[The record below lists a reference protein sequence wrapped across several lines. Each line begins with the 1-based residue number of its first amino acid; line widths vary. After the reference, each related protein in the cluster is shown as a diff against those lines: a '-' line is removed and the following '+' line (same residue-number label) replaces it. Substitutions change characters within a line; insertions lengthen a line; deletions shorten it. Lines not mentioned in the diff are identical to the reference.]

1 MSCGCTR
8 PPPLGFSHA
17 AKKEMAGFAR
27 KTSRKTT
34 KGHFWQTFSSARRNA
49 YGEEAVPP
57 QDRAGV
63 LGIRGAGGQ
72 VPHMAR
78 APVWFTRAISFTER
92 TAFPATATLTRQVTL
107 PGGGAYGEMDSL
119 PKVSETNGR
128 CTYTQ
133 GEDLSWPRGQG
144 NPQGADGLQAPC
156 FVQAHNG
163 EQCSH
168 RNTGDTWWLTARPHY
183 VACLL
188 LGSLAEPSRD
198 CEPDP
203 WSFSFPPS

>member
-1 MSCGCTR
+1 MLQKKKWPDLPGR
-8 PPPLGFSHA
+8 HQGRQQKAIFGKHFLPPDGTL
-17 AKKEMAGFAR
+17 
-27 KTSRKTT
+27 T
-34 KGHFWQTFSSARRNA
+34 
-49 YGEEAVPP
+49 GEEAVPP

-72 VPHMAR
+72 VPHVAR

-156 FVQAHNG
+156 FVQAHTG

-168 RNTGDTWWLTARPHY
+168 RNTGDTWWLTACPHY